1 MSNCV
6 PDKADAAEFFRFF
19 NTIPF
24 AHVPTP
30 AIVPA
35 EGILSNG
42 ELISTLMSASISKCP
57 SSLEDIYSALSLNC
71 TFFVVG
77 VMRSS
82 SRVIVPD
89 NVISSV
95 PAPSAAIVSF
105 PSAQELI
112 YIPVSLNWIFCVV
125 ATVVSA
131 LIVSVSPA
139 ASPIVVL
146 PLAVMSVVVIGA
158 SILPFSSMTLISL
171 TYSAPHNILKSFL
184 IT

>member
-57 SSLEDIYSALSLNC
+57 SSLEDIYSALSLN
-71 TFFVVG
+71 
-77 VMRSS
+77 
-82 SRVIVPD
+82 
-89 NVISSV
+89 
-95 PAPSAAIVSF
+95 
-105 PSAQELI
+105 
-112 YIPVSLNWIFCVV
+112 WIFCVV

-146 PLAVMSVVVIGA
+146 PLAVMFVVVIGA